1 MKIIKYKKL
10 KKIQTSDKIESNDLF
25 FIRAKVLDRPGAIA
39 AITTIL
45 KNYKISIKS
54 LFQEQLNKNLFNV
67 VILTHRTKEKSINLA
82 ALKLNKCIF
91 LKGNAMIISVLD
103 V

>member
-1 MKIIKYKKL
+1 
-10 KKIQTSDKIESNDLF
+10 
-25 FIRAKVLDRPGAIA
+25 
-39 AITTIL
+39 
-45 KNYKISIKS
+45 
-54 LFQEQLNKNLFNV
+54 LFNV

-82 ALKLNKCIF
+82 TLKLNKCIF